1 MRHKQFVM
9 SYIGADPSPYYI
21 WLRDVSIVDGAAL
34 KADAIDIKGRPFNPA
49 SKDWLQRRRYV
60 KIGEYCYRNE
70 KKLSGGFGKSD
81 VYIHI
86 IPESDPSFN
95 IDILLN
101 QLYRTV
107 RKWSPKD
114 ELNLTRLLDVYL
126 PDFVQEADD

>member
-9 SYIGADPSPYYI
+9 SYKGADPSPYYI
-21 WLRDVSIVDGAAL
+21 WLRDVSIVDGAVL
-34 KADAIDIKGRPFNPA
+34 KSDAIDLKGRPFNPA
-49 SKDWLQRRRYV
+49 SKDWLKLRRYV

-70 KKLSGGFGKSD
+70 KKLPSSNLD
-81 VYIHI
+81 IYIHI
-86 IPESDPSFN
+86 IPETDPAFN

-101 QLYRTV
+101 ELYRTV

-114 ELNLTRLLDVYL
+114 GLNLTRLLEVYL